1 MGIDLAYLE
10 ATMQNLATQERAA
23 QQMLDKVAG
32 ARLLC
37 EAMLAKVR
45 EDEYSEDP
53 DNPSGHESLEEGG
66 ED

>member
-10 ATMQNLATQERAA
+10 ATMANLTQQERESR
-23 QQMLDKVAG
+23 QMLDRIEG

-37 EAMLAKVR
+37 EAMLAKMR
-45 EDEYSEDP
+45 EDEAQADAA
-53 DNPSGHESLEEGG
+53 EGG

>member
-10 ATMQNLATQERAA
+10 ATMANLA
-23 QQMLDKVAG
+23 QQAKESQAMLDKIEG

-45 EDEYSEDP
+45 EDEAQADEQ
-53 DNPSGHESLEEGG
+53 EGG

>member
-10 ATMQNLATQERAA
+10 ATMANLAAQGREA
-23 QQMLDKVAG
+23 QQMLDRVEG

-45 EDEYSEDP
+45 EDEAQADAA
-53 DNPSGHESLEEGG
+53 EGG

>member
-10 ATMQNLATQERAA
+10 ATMANLAQQERESR
-23 QQMLDKVAG
+23 QMLDRIEG

-45 EDEYSEDP
+45 EDEAQADAA
-53 DNPSGHESLEEGG
+53 EGG